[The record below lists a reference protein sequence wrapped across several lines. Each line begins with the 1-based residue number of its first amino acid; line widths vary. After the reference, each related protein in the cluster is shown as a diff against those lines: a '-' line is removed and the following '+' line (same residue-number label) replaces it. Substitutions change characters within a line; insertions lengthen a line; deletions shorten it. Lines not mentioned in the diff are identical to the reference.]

1 MAIGGPGSLKALFNK
16 KNGEDQA
23 EAVEEEIRSI
33 IEEGHEQGAIETDE
47 AEMISNVFEFG
58 DKEARDVMTP
68 RQKIV
73 GIESDVDITEALDIM
88 LENSYSRY
96 PIYEEDMDNI
106 IGVLHIK
113 EAVAAYL
120 QDPHQIVRELGG
132 EPFYIHPTQKISK
145 LFNEMQAN
153 KIHMA
158 IVVDEYG
165 QTEGIVA
172 LEDILEVIV
181 GDILDEHDE
190 EETDIRKLAEGQGY
204 IVNGSTELEELEDL
218 FGITFPDEDIDT
230 LILGCTHYP
239 LLRSTIGQ
247 IMGDGVTLVN
257 PAYETALELGR
268 LLKEQDMQS
277 TGQGQSDFPYR
288 FYVSDLA
295 EKFKGFANSILPFD
309 VEKTQKIDIEK
320 Y

>member
-1 MAIGGPGSLKALFNK
+1 MSIGGPGSFKSFFSK
-16 KNGEDQA
+16 KNSDDQTD
-23 EAVEEEIRSI
+23 AVEEEIMSI
-33 IEEGHEQGAIETDE
+33 IEEGHEQGMILSDE

-58 DKEARDVMTP
+58 DKEAKDVMSP

-73 GIESDVDITEALDIM
+73 GIEADTDVKDALDIM

-96 PIYEEDMDNI
+96 PIYEEDVDNI

-113 EAVAAYL
+113 EAVSAFLANER
-120 QDPHQIVRELGG
+120 QIVRDLVT

-172 LEDILEVIV
+172 MEDLLEVIV

-190 EETDIRKLAEGQGY
+190 EEEDIMKLAAGDGY
-204 IVNGSTELEELEDL
+204 IVNGSTDLEELEDL
-218 FGITFPDEDIDT
+218 FELTFPEEDIDT
-230 LILGCTHYP
+230 
-239 LLRSTIGQ
+239 
-247 IMGDGVTLVN
+247 VN
-257 PAYETALELGR
+257 GFMLYELGR
-268 LLKEQDMQS
+268 LPE
-277 TGQGQSDFPYR
+277 
-288 FYVSDLA
+288 
-295 EKFKGFANSILPFD
+295 EN
-309 VEKTQKIDIEK
+309 EKIDILYQGFSFEAIEREDRMIK
-320 Y
+320 KVRIRKTFHNVNEETEGLER

>member
-58 DKEARDVMTP
+58 DKEVRDVMTP

-120 QDPHQIVRELGG
+120 QDPRQIVRELGG

-190 EETDIRKLAEGQGY
+190 EEIDIRKLAEGQGY

-230 LILGCTHYP
+230 
-239 LLRSTIGQ
+239 
-247 IMGDGVTLVN
+247 VN
-257 PAYETALELGR
+257 GFMLYELGH
-268 LLKEQDMQS
+268 LPEDKESIQI
-277 TGQGQSDFPYR
+277 TYQGFVFIAIARQGRMISKVRIRKVPE
-288 FYVSDLA
+288 A
-295 EKFKGFANSILPFD
+295 ETVK
-309 VEKTQKIDIEK
+309 EKE
-320 Y
+320 